1 MSQSKLNSE
10 VAAFLVG
17 LNHSLRDEIECL
29 RKIIMST
36 EFELTEGIKW
46 NGPNYSING
55 EDRITIRIHPQKQLH
70 VIFHRG
76 AKVKE
81 PLEER
86 LLGEKYDILTW
97 KENDRA
103 IASFK
108 SLLEIQEHSE
118 IIREIVE
125 KWIEATT

>member
-1 MSQSKLNSE
+1 MNNKPLSNE
-10 VAAFLVG
+10 VTVFLDR
-17 LNHSLRDEIECL
+17 LDLSLRVEIEYL
-29 RKIIMST
+29 RNIIMNT
-36 EFELTEGIKW
+36 DFELTEGIKW

-55 EDRITIRIHPQKQLH
+55 EDRITIRIDSSKKLQI
-70 VIFHRG
+70 IFHRG

-81 PLEER
+81 QPKER
-86 LLGEKYDILTW
+86 VLSERYDILLW

-108 SLLEIQEHSE
+108 SLEEIQEKSMMLKE
-118 IIREIVE
+118 VVT